1 MKGCILSN
9 LATDL
14 RVGAKYNTSFLQS
27 LFLNPTAKV
36 LLKLGLRLPKLS

>member
-1 MKGCILSN
+1 LSN

-14 RVGAKYNTSFLQS
+14 RVGAKYNIISFLHS